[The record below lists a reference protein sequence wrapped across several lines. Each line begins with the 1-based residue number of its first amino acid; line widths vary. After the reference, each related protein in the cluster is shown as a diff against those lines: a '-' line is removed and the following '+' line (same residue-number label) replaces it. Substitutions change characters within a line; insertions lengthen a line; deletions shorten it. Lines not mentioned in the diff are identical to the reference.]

1 MVTEREQRKYPRVG
15 YDMPL
20 SFSVSVLEFADLKRV
35 EALGRLV
42 DESEEGM
49 GLLTDTRL
57 EPGRIIKV
65 KRKDG
70 RFLPAQVMW
79 VGEIDG
85 RYRIGVLFYK

>member
-35 EALGRLV
+35 EAFGHLV
-42 DESEEGM
+42 DRSEAGM
-49 GLLTDTRL
+49 GLLTEMRL
-57 EPGRIIKV
+57 EPGHVIRIKSE
-65 KRKDG
+65 DG
-70 RFLPAQVMW
+70 SFMPAQVMW
-79 VGEIDG
+79 VGEIEG